1 MVSKELRADLQLKW
15 QRIQQAMQMVNADGC
30 LLSVDVNLFYTTGQI
45 LLFGI

>member
-30 LLSVDVNLFYTTGQI
+30 SAVC
-45 LLFGI
+45 